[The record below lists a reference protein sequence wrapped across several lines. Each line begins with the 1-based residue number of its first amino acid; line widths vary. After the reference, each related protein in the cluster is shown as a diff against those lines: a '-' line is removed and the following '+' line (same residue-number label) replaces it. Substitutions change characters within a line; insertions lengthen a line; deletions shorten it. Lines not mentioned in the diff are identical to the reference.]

1 MRRSSGFTLIELLVV
16 IAIIGILA
24 AILLPALARAR
35 EAARRASCVN
45 NLKQMGLALR
55 MYANETSGEK
65 LPRMAWY
72 YNEEGT
78 ELDCSDPAFPSVPSD
93 GFNYAF
99 TFNVEDLY
107 PEYMPDLNPLVCP
120 SDAGFTTDDLT
131 NPTTDLLDVHLR
143 CADNDRGWSL
153 LDGSYLYFG
162 WVIDKADD
170 KPAWLADS
178 SILGSACSNFPF
190 QTEVSAQMAA
200 WALRVFAHAEDNTG
214 ILLDPAGVENF
225 IDDDLDLS
233 AYESLIDPDQT
244 IGNGGTDHLY
254 RLREGIERFL
264 ITDINNPGL
273 VAAGASGVPIMWD
286 QTSLIGTDYN
296 HIPGGSNVLFLDGH
310 VEFRKYPDKAPV
322 SQAFA
327 AVTGCFAP

>member
-1 MRRSSGFTLIELLVV
+1 MRARGFTLVELLVV
-16 IAIIGILA
+16 IAIIGVLS

-45 NLKQMGLALR
+45 NLKQMGLAFR
-55 MYANETSGEK
+55 MYANETGGEK

-72 YNEEGT
+72 YNEDGT
-78 ELDCSDPAFPSVPSD
+78 ELDCSDPSFPTIASD
-93 GFNYAF
+93 GFNFAF
-99 TFNVEDLY
+99 SFNIEDLF
-107 PEYMPDLNPLVCP
+107 PEYVPDLSPLVCP
-120 SDAGFTTDDLT
+120 SDADFTIDDLT
-131 NPTTDLLDVHLR
+131 NPDTDLVDAYLR
-143 CADNDRGWSL
+143 CANDGRGWSL

-170 KPAWLADS
+170 NPAWLTDNS
-178 SILGSACSNFPF
+178 VLGTACSSFPF

-200 WALRVFAHAEDNTG
+200 WALRVFAHADDGSG
-214 ILLDPAGVENF
+214 ILLDPAGVQGF
-225 IDDDLDLS
+225 IDDDLDLV
-233 AYESLIDPDQT
+233 AYDGLISPSET
-244 IGNGGTDHLY
+244 IGNGGTDRLY

-273 VAAGASGVPIMWD
+273 VAAGASRVPIMWD
-286 QTSLIGTDYN
+286 QTSLIGTNYN

-322 SQAFA
+322 SKAFA
-327 AVTGCFAP
+327 AVMGCFAP